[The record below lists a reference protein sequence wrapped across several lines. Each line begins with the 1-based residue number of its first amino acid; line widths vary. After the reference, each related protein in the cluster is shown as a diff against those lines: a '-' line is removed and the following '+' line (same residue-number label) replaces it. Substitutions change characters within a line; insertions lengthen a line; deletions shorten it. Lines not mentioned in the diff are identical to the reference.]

1 MTESIDFFVVQ
12 ALYVKAESLYHTCRF
27 ERALVIFLRA
37 RRLAP
42 DFEGLT
48 ESPVAIC
55 TYRLDRH
62 TFTLVINCL

>member
-1 MTESIDFFVVQ
+1 MTESTNFFVVQ

-48 ESPVAIC
+48 ESPVSIPSDETHCHAG
-55 TYRLDRH
+55 Y
-62 TFTLVINCL
+62 LVCDF